1 MAVHLNDGYVK
12 LIRDQLERYY
22 KTQDAYYEAEA
33 EHNRCRNEHLFRCRE
48 IIEGLLVLALTKD
61 KPETEKPA

>member
-12 LIRDQLERYY
+12 VIRDQLERYY
-22 KTQDAYYEAEA
+22 KTQDDYYKAEV
-33 EHNRCRNEHLFRCRE
+33 EYDRCRNEHLVRCRD